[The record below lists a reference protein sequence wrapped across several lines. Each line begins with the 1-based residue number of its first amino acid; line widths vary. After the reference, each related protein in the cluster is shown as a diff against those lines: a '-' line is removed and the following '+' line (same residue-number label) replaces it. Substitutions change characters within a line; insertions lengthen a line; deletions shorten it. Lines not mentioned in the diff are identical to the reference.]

1 MLPAGGADAKATPCQ
16 SPGMTSSRPERNPPL
31 ELEAVRALAHAED
44 AVGGMARVTVLMRKA
59 YRAGRVEWWADGG
72 GGVQEL
78 LVAAGGGSGIRREY
92 SLDGNG
98 LVVIVGGKHRSSIRA
113 VLAAIAPV
121 LRLRRVEEQLAHAA
135 ERLARRNAALEDFA
149 ALVAHELKTPLHAAR
164 LADDPSVSL
173 EQALDL
179 VDALLQQAR
188 TDSAACPLASAA
200 ECLRSVLSELRLQ
213 GIDVTSQLAASL
225 RLPAEPLRVILRNLL
240 RNAAAAGARTIHV
253 SAEEQ
258 PGSWRLTVDDDGVGP
273 ANSGAYV
280 SGSGI
285 GLDLCRRIAG
295 GFGGMLDLTPG
306 PAGGTRATLQLAQAA

>member
-149 ALVAHELKTPLHAAR
+149 ALVAHELKTPLHA
-164 LADDPSVSL
+164 PGSL
-173 EQALDL
+173 TT
-179 VDALLQQAR
+179 R
-188 TDSAACPLASAA
+188 PC
-200 ECLRSVLSELRLQ
+200 RSSRRSTSSTPCSSKRAPIPRPVLSPPRP
-213 GIDVTSQLAASL
+213 SAF
-225 RLPAEPLRVILRNLL
+225 
-240 RNAAAAGARTIHV
+240 AR
-253 SAEEQ
+253 
-258 PGSWRLTVDDDGVGP
+258 
-273 ANSGAYV
+273 Y
-280 SGSGI
+280 
-285 GLDLCRRIAG
+285 
-295 GFGGMLDLTPG
+295 
-306 PAGGTRATLQLAQAA
+306 